1 MIRTLRIRFVA
12 LTMGLLLAL
21 LAVIFAAINLL
32 NYRSVLTDC
41 DGILALLTENDGK
54 FPPMDEPFEHGGEPP
69 FSRELPYETRY
80 FTVLLN
86 NDGAV
91 VLADTGRIAVVD
103 TSAAVDYAQRVFASG
118 KTRGFLDDYRFS
130 VRRDP
135 KGSLIVFLDCGRR
148 LADVRSFLAISG
160 AISLLGY
167 LVVFALTV
175 FFSGRIVKPF
185 LDNYEKQKRF
195 ITDAGHELKTPLT
208 IINADVDVLALETG
222 ENEWLQDIR
231 TQSDRLAVL
240 TNALVYLA
248 RMEEPQP
255 DVQAIDFPLSDVVE
269 ETAHS
274 FQALALARGQ
284 TLRLQIQ
291 PLLSLCGQEAA
302 LRQLTS
308 ILLDN
313 ALKYA
318 PEGSEITLCLT
329 RAGHSI
335 RLSVTNPAAP
345 MSSEER
351 KHLFDRFYRT
361 DTSRS
366 TQTGGYGIG
375 LSIARAIVAAHRGTI
390 SATAPEE
397 HLLCITATFPA

>member
-12 LTMGLLLAL
+12 LTMGLLFAL
-21 LAVIFAAINLL
+21 LAVIFAAVNLL
-32 NYRSVLTDC
+32 NYRSVLSDC
-41 DGILALLTENDGK
+41 DEILALLSENDGK

-86 NDGAV
+86 NDGEV
-91 VLADTGRIAVVD
+91 VLADTGRIALVD
-103 TSAAVDYAQRVFASG
+103 TETAVDYAREVFASE
-118 KTRGFLDDYRFS
+118 KTGGFLGDYRFS

-135 KGSLIVFLDCGRR
+135 KGCLIVFLDCGRR

-160 AISLLGY
+160 AITLLGY
-167 LVVFALTV
+167 LVVLALTF

-208 IINADVDVLALETG
+208 IINADVDVLALEAG

-231 TQSDRLAVL
+231 KQSDRLAEL
-240 TNALVYLA
+240 TNALVCLA
-248 RMEEPQP
+248 RTEETRT
-255 DVQAIDFPLSDVVE
+255 DVPKIDFPLSDVVE

-274 FQALALARGQ
+274 FQARALAKGQ
-284 TLRLQIQ
+284 TLRPEIR
-291 PLLSLCGQEAA
+291 PMLSLRGEEAA

-313 ALKYA
+313 AVKYA
-318 PEGSEITLCLT
+318 PEGGEIVLSLS

-345 MSSEER
+345 MSPEER

-361 DTSRS
+361 DASRS
-366 TQTGGYGIG
+366 TQSGGYGIG
-375 LSIARAIVAAHRGTI
+375 LSIAKAIVTAHRGTLT
-390 SATAPEE
+390 ATAPETG
-397 HLLCITATFPA
+397 LLCITASFPT